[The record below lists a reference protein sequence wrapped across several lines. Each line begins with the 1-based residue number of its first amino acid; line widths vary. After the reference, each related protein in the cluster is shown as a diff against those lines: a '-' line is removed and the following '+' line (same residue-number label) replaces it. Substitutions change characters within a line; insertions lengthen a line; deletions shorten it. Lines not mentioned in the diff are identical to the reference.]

1 MPIIQDQMSGQ
12 VFIDQL
18 VLKTKYPSPVAT
30 LTRGI
35 GQFLHSQ
42 LFDLQLVNKQW
53 VGNTI

>member
-1 MPIIQDQMSGQ
+1 MSGQ

-18 VLKTKYPSPVAT
+18 VLKTEDPSPVAT
-30 LTRGI
+30 LTRGT